1 MLAVAFVVL
10 LSTHSVGLVARAC
23 RVQNISMD
31 AVMNGLECLQ
41 SQKVNSS
48 DRIRVQR
55 ILDERQIA
63 NGIRLGELDML

>member
-1 MLAVAFVVL
+1 
-10 LSTHSVGLVARAC
+10 
-23 RVQNISMD
+23 
-31 AVMNGLECLQ
+31 MNGLECLQ

-55 ILDERQIA
+55 ILVERQIA